1 MSSNASRC
9 QVGSALDIMI
19 GKWKAT
25 ILLNLLF
32 DGTKRFSEL
41 KAAIPDVTPKMLTSH
56 LRELEEQ
63 DIVQRFVYAQVPPK
77 VEYSLTEYG
86 RTLAPILEALHTW
99 GFKHVEHMRAKE
111 ARENALST
119 T

>member
-1 MSSNASRC
+1 MNPNPNRC
-9 QVGSALDIMI
+9 QVGSALDIIM

-25 ILLNLLF
+25 ILLYLFF

-41 KAAIPDVTPKMLTSH
+41 KAAIPDVTPKMLTAH

-63 DIVQRFVYAQVPPK
+63 DIVQRVVYPQVPPK

-99 GFKHVEHMRAKE
+99 GHKHVERIRAKQ
-111 ARENALST
+111 AGKTHS
-119 T
+119 